1 MTGMDC
7 CICYETALIKCFAG
21 CDNHLCIECMIKLI
35 EINKADMLF
44 YTCPCCRK
52 EIIKNINEDFT
63 DFCNREIEIL
73 KRFVSLLEKNIS
85 TKRETHLAEV
95 WTMFQATI
103 MDIEDDVEEYN
114 ASTSHYI
121 EFIQTGYLER

>member
-73 KRFVSLLEKNIS
+73 KRFVSILEKNI
-85 TKRETHLAEV
+85 RETHLDEA
-95 WTMFQATI
+95 WLIYQAST
-103 MDIEDDVEEYN
+103 MDIEYDE
-114 ASTSHYI
+114 
-121 EFIQTGYLER
+121 L